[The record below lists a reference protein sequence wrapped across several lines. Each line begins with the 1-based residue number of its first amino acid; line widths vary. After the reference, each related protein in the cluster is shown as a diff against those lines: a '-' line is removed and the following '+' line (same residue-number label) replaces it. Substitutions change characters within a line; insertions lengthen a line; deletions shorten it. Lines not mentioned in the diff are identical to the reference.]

1 MTPPPSIRPATPAD
15 APAIAHVHV
24 TSWRETYTGLMPKAF
39 LERMTDEAARE
50 RRRRMWE
57 EAATDSA
64 QVVLVAERGGEVV
77 AFASAGPPQD
87 HPGADAALY
96 TLYALKAV
104 QGQGLGKALTS
115 ALAQE
120 LQERGCRTLALWV
133 LDVNPTRGWYLRRGG
148 REAGE
153 KVVPILDGELR
164 EVRLVW
170 DDLGPLR

>member
-1 MTPPPSIRPATPAD
+1 MTPLPATRPATPAD

-24 TSWRETYTGLMPKAF
+24 TSWRETYPGLMPEAF
-39 LERMTDEAARE
+39 LERMTDGAARE
-50 RRRRMWE
+50 RRQRMWE
-57 EAATDSA
+57 KAASDLT
-64 QVVLVAERGGEVV
+64 QVVLVAEQGGEIV

-87 HPGADAALY
+87 HPGIDAELY

-104 QGQGLGKALTS
+104 QGQGLGRALTS
-115 ALAQE
+115 ALVQE

-153 KVVPILDGELR
+153 KAVPIPGGELR

-170 DDLGPLR
+170 DDPARLR